1 MKLRVC
7 LALLATSLTCSGEF
21 NFTGGNGQ
29 DLTVTLTQPLAIPFN
44 APSDGSSLG
53 FVLVLEDVYSSPQPQ
68 QGYFPDTP
76 YGSPG
81 SISATLQ
88 RQDGSRLPGTAYAM
102 WGTPGFN
109 LGIIDPTDFIAGV
122 QFQNATLPIAQPGDT
137 LLIGAGTIVIP
148 HFLGI
153 VDPDLP
159 VTTVQISNGSTGHP
173 FSAAWS
179 VDLVTVPEPTP
190 AGLAWTGFCAFWV
203 CSRLFSRANRGNVN
217 LNSARKDEMP

>member
-1 MKLRVC
+1 MKLHVC
-7 LALLATSLTCSGEF
+7 LALLATNLACSAEF
-21 NFTGGNGQ
+21 IFTGGNGS

-44 APSDGSSLG
+44 APSDGNSLG
-53 FVLVLEDVYSSPQPQ
+53 FVLVLEDLYRSPQPQ

-81 SISATLQ
+81 SISATLR
-88 RQDGSRLPGTAYAM
+88 RQDGSRLPGTDYAI
-102 WGTPGFN
+102 WGTPGFD
-109 LGIIDPTDFIAGV
+109 LGIIDPTDFIAGI

-153 VDPDLP
+153 VHPDLP
-159 VTTVQISNGSTGHP
+159 VTTVQISNGSTGDP

-179 VDLVTVPEPTP
+179 VDLVTVPEPTA
-190 AGLAWTGFCAFWV
+190 AGLAGTAFCAFWV
-203 CSRLFSRANRGNVN
+203 CQRLVSSANRGKVN
-217 LNSARKDEMP
+217 LNSARKSETP